1 MSRLYYF
8 LMGLMLLITGADL
21 SAREDFDLASL
32 AVPDSV
38 EADSGYNRLLQHY
51 NYYCIKGDKFPEF
64 DRDSLAALFRRPSFF
79 SMTVN
84 LMREENDPVNNIMY
98 KDAPLLWADSVPNIL
113 LNCTDKEIVYSI
125 VDRLLLYG
133 EIRWF
138 YVLWESCDINKLH
151 NYQSYKRSLVEKGNF
166 LILAE
171 FAVICHNSKN
181 GREKKKLLR
190 EINRLSPQSARYLKE
205 LFSTHETISYSEY
218 TFEYF
223 EELVK

>member
-1 MSRLYYF
+1 
-8 LMGLMLLITGADL
+8 MGLMLLITGADL

-84 LMREENDPVNNIMY
+84 LMREE
-98 KDAPLLWADSVPNIL
+98 
-113 LNCTDKEIVYSI
+113 
-125 VDRLLLYG
+125 
-133 EIRWF
+133 
-138 YVLWESCDINKLH
+138 
-151 NYQSYKRSLVEKGNF
+151 
-166 LILAE
+166 
-171 FAVICHNSKN
+171 
-181 GREKKKLLR
+181 
-190 EINRLSPQSARYLKE
+190 KE
-205 LFSTHETISYSEY
+205 LFSTHESISYSEY